1 MRTVTRV
8 LPLAAAFAAA
18 LALPAAAQPNVAA
31 AAPAARVIG
40 AKLEAQPRV
49 YKGPCPVPI
58 KFVGSIE
65 TAGPSAVKYVFD
77 RNDGGID
84 TIDRHFTAV
93 APFHQPVDT
102 TWTLGAPGMH
112 YAGWEQ
118 IRIELPTASAGFKS
132 NKAEFEITCDG
143 APTTQPGGG
152 EKKPDLVVTEFGMK
166 KWGACKAQ
174 SAVYTFQVTVKNQG
188 SAPSPSSASL
198 GNKALVQAMASDYPG
213 WGNGA
218 MLNAL
223 APGAS
228 QTVDIPVYYLQAD
241 PGFMVTHAPHPFNA
255 IADPLGLVNESNEG
269 NNTKGPINMGAP
281 KDCPKPPPSTKPAQP
296 GTAAPK

>member
-1 MRTVTRV
+1 MRTVPRV
-8 LPLAAAFAAA
+8 LPLAAAVAAA

-49 YKGPCPVPI
+49 YKGPCPVTI

-65 TAGPSAVKYVFD
+65 TAGPSTVKYVFD
-77 RNDGGID
+77 RNDGAHD
-84 TIDRHFTAV
+84 TNDRHFTAV
-93 APFHQPVDT
+93 APFHQPVET
-102 TWTLGAPGMH
+102 TWQLGAAGMH

-143 APTTQPGGG
+143 APSTQPGGG

-188 SAPSPSSASL
+188 TAPSPSSASL
-198 GNKALVQAMASDYPG
+198 GKKALVQAMASDYPG

-255 IADPLGLVNESNEG
+255 IADPLGLVSESNEG

-281 KDCPKPPPSTKPAQP
+281 KDCPKPAQP
-296 GTAAPK
+296 AAAPPR

>member
-1 MRTVTRV
+1 MRSIPRAF
-8 LPLAAAFAAA
+8 PLAAVAAA
-18 LALPAAAQPNVAA
+18 LALPAGAQPAVAA

-40 AKLEAQPRV
+40 AKLEAQPRT
-49 YKGPCPVPI
+49 YRGPCPVEI

-84 TIDRHFTAV
+84 TADRHFTSAP
-93 APFHQPVDT
+93 PFHQPVGT
-102 TWTLGAPGMH
+102 TWMLGAAGMH

-118 IRIELPTASAGFKS
+118 IRVELPTVSAGFKS
-132 NKAEFEITCDG
+132 NRADFEITCDA
-143 APTTQPGGG
+143 APATDPGRAR
-152 EKKPDLVVTEFGMK
+152 KPDLVVTEFGMK
-166 KWGACKAQ
+166 KWGACEPQ
-174 SAVYTFQVTVKNQG
+174 SAVYTFQVTVKNVG
-188 SAPSPSSASL
+188 TAASPSSASL

-218 MLNAL
+218 FLHAL

-228 QTVDIPVYYLQAD
+228 ETVDIPVYYLQAD
-241 PGFMVTHAPHPFNA
+241 PGFMVRHAPHPFNA

-281 KDCPKPPPSTKPAQP
+281 KGCKSTPP
-296 GTAAPK
+296 AAPAHK

>member
-8 LPLAAAFAAA
+8 LPLAAAVAA
-18 LALPAAAQPNVAA
+18 LSLPAAAQPNAAA

-49 YKGPCPVPI
+49 YKGPCPVVI

-84 TIDRHFTAV
+84 TVDRHFTLTA
-93 APFHQPVDT
+93 APFHQSVDT

-143 APTTQPGGG
+143 APATHPGA
-152 EKKPDLVVTEFGMK
+152 EKKADLVVTEFGMK
-166 KWGACKAQ
+166 KWGACKAG
-174 SAVYTFQVTVKNQG
+174 SAVYTFQVTVKNVG
-188 SAPSPSSASL
+188 TAASPSSASL
-198 GNKALVQAMASDYPG
+198 GNKALVQAMAADYPG

-218 MLNAL
+218 FLNAL

-228 QTVDIPVYYLQAD
+228 ETVDIPVYYLQAD

-269 NNTKGPINMGAP
+269 NNKKGPINMGAP
-281 KDCPKPPPSTKPAQP
+281 EDCPKPPRPNAAHPA
-296 GTAAPK
+296 TAPAK

>member
-1 MRTVTRV
+1 MRLTTRV
-8 LPLAAAFAAA
+8 LTLAAVAATLAF
-18 LALPAAAQPNVAA
+18 PGAAQPDVAA
-31 AAPAARVIG
+31 AVPAARVIG
-40 AKLEAQPRV
+40 AKLEAQPRT
-49 YKGPCPVPI
+49 YKGPCPVVI
-58 KFVGSIE
+58 KFTGSIE

-84 TIDRHFTAV
+84 TADRHFTSV
-93 APFHQPVDT
+93 APFHQPVET

-143 APTTQPGGG
+143 ATRPRA

-166 KWGACKAQ
+166 KWGACEPL
-174 SAVYTFQVTVKNQG
+174 SAVYTFQVTVKNIG
-188 SAPSPSSASL
+188 TAASPSSASL

-218 MLNAL
+218 FLNAL

-228 QTVDIPVYYLQAD
+228 ETVDIPVYYLQAD
-241 PGFMVTHAPHPFNA
+241 PGFMVTHAPHPFKA

-281 KDCPKPPPSTKPAQP
+281 KGCKPS
-296 GTAAPK
+296 APTHK

>member
-1 MRTVTRV
+1 MRSITRF
-8 LPLAAAFAAA
+8 LPLAAAVAA
-18 LALPAAAQPNVAA
+18 LALPAAAQPGAAA

-49 YKGPCPVPI
+49 YRGPCPVVI

-84 TIDRHFTAV
+84 TIDRHFTLTA

-143 APTTQPGGG
+143 APGTQPGGG

-166 KWGACKAQ
+166 EWGACKPQ

-188 SAPSPSSASL
+188 TAPSPSSASL
-198 GNKALVQAMASDYPG
+198 GNKALVQAMSSDYPG
-213 WGNGA
+213 WGNGVF
-218 MLNAL
+218 LNAL

-228 QTVDIPVYYLQAD
+228 QTVLIPVYYLQAD

-281 KDCPKPPPSTKPAQP
+281 KGCPKPPQPTKHAQP
-296 GTAAPK
+296 GAAPPK

>member
-1 MRTVTRV
+1 MRHLTRAV
-8 LPLAAAFAAA
+8 PLALAAAA
-18 LALPAAAQPNVAA
+18 LVLPAAAQP
-31 AAPAARVIG
+31 APAASKPPARVIG
-40 AKLEAQPRV
+40 AKLEAQPRQ
-49 YKGPCPVPI
+49 YRGPCPVVI
-58 KFVGSIE
+58 KFTGSIE

-77 RNDGGID
+77 RNDNATD
-84 TIDRHFTAV
+84 TNDRHFTLAA
-93 APFHQPVDT
+93 APFHQAVDT
-102 TWTLGAPGMH
+102 TWTLGGPGMH

-132 NKAEFEITCDG
+132 NKAEFEIWCDG
-143 APTTQPGGG
+143 GGAGQPGG

-166 KWGACKAQ
+166 KWGPCEPK

-188 SAPSPSSASL
+188 GAPSPSSASL

-218 MLNAL
+218 FLNAL

-228 QTVDIPVYYLQAD
+228 QTVEIPVYYLEAD

-255 IADPLGLVNESNEG
+255 IADPLGLVNEANEG

-281 KDCPKPPPSTKPAQP
+281 EKCKKPAQAARPAQP
-296 GTAAPK
+296 GTAQPK

>member
-1 MRTVTRV
+1 MRTVNRV
-8 LPLAAAFAAA
+8 LPLAAAVAAA

-31 AAPAARVIG
+31 AAPPARVIG

-49 YKGPCPVPI
+49 YKGPCPVVI

-84 TIDRHFTAV
+84 TIDRHFTAA
-93 APFHQPVDT
+93 APFHQPVET
-102 TWTLGAPGMH
+102 TWTLGAAGMH

-143 APTTQPGGG
+143 APATHPGT

-188 SAPSPSSASL
+188 TAPSPSSASL

-218 MLNAL
+218 FLNAL

-281 KDCPKPPPSTKPAQP
+281 KDCPKPPPSTKPVQP
-296 GTAAPK
+296 GAAPPK